1 MTDTIIKKIRVATPI
16 QRVSSGAFSVA
27 NLGGVNLTGVVEGS
41 ILVYDAASSAFVVD
55 SDLSSVYVEVNGGS
69 F

>member
-27 NLGGVNLTGVVEGS
+27 NLGGVNLPGVVEGS